1 MHISWEDLRTI
12 EALVRV
18 GTVLGAARELGLKH
32 SSVSRRVDA
41 LERALG
47 APLFLRGARLIP
59 TALARTVATRA
70 AGMAEQASQI
80 DALLEGERRARE
92 GRRVITTNDVLAPL
106 LFRALAGGEADK
118 QVQVRITDEVS
129 ALEPGLTDLALRP
142 GGQPP
147 PTLRGWRL
155 GRLRLGIYRARG
167 GRGGEWVL
175 PATSLRERGSMRWWK
190 AIPAGAPGWLECDTL
205 LSMRDACVAG
215 LGRVVLPAVLA
226 VEDPR
231 LVLEEEVQGGP
242 AVWLL
247 APATRRAEPA
257 IRSLA
262 ERLVTRLKQHHAVW
276 AG

>member
-18 GTVLGAARELGLKH
+18 GTVLGAARELGLQH

-41 LERALG
+41 LEKTLG
-47 APLFLRGARLIP
+47 KPLFLRGARLTP
-59 TALARTVATRA
+59 TALARTVAARA

-80 DALLEGERRARE
+80 DALLEGERRSRE
-92 GRRVITTNDVLAPL
+92 GRWVITTNDVLAPL
-106 LFRALAGGEADK
+106 LFSALAGGEGDK
-118 QVQVRITDEVS
+118 RVQVRITDEES

-147 PTLRGWRL
+147 PNLRGWRL
-155 GRLRLGIYRARG
+155 GRLRLGIFRARG
-167 GRGGEWVL
+167 ARGLGWVL
-175 PATSLRERGSMRWWK
+175 PAAALRGRGSMRWWK
-190 AIPAGAPGWLECDTL
+190 AIPADAPGWLECDTL

-215 LGRVVLPAVLA
+215 LGRVVLPALLA

-231 LVLEEEVQGGP
+231 LVLEEEVEGGP

-257 IRSLA
+257 IRELA
-262 ERLVTRLKQHHAVW
+262 EQLVSRLKQRPEVW
-276 AG
+276 AS